1 MIPLN
6 PIDHVY
12 SNIYLEENYRK
23 NVTVDKSV
31 CTAYIIDTAGQHEY
45 KALRD
50 QHLKDGK
57 GFLLVFAMNDKSSL
71 EEVKQLR
78 EQIMKLKETRKVPFV
93 ICANKCDLP
102 ADQIEVDI
110 DSVKTFCREVKIPIL
125 NTSAKENINVEESFQ
140 ELILNT
146 SSNIAQINL
155 QQAAGDGGREARIAI
170 RKGRIEMNRL
180 IKAEP
185 FERVDG
191 MHALFT
197 NARIKKPELEF
208 KETGKARAQ
217 ISLSQ
222 KHIKSVK
229 TSGDELATNIRVG
242 VTARESLRRH
252 DETRKVEAWKKK
264 SVATITPK
272 KEACSAL
279 IAIENK
285 LISEYVAELKSK
297 DDEYVKE
304 LRRQA
309 EEIDKLLER
318 MESQFKSFQ
327 GTLIEEIEHI
337 ESAFVEERKE
347 LIDSNV
353 RDINQLFEERRKN
366 EGKFMEGRADRIED
380 HIKQLETLR
389 IYDAEEYNLVKIKLE
404 TDVQVLEKQ
413 LQQMRATYQLNTE
426 KLEYNFQVL
435 KKREE
440 ENGTI
445 LGAQKRKINRLTDHL
460 NILKS
465 KATKQERT
473 FQQENTSLT
482 DDYSHITEQFQASSS
497 DHSAMA
503 FYISDNGDY
512 FNIDRIITEQ
522 QLGMT
527 WSLPKEDLFR
537 NIDSAFFNG
546 LVGND
551 KKTNL
556 NSQTMFEETKDAQL
570 FGFNVESDA
579 EKRESLAIKFQGQKG
594 HSKTTKTILELL
606 CNEAG
611 FLVEDKLQ
619 RLLEPLHHDEQSLMK
634 LDSIFKA
641 LGVETIEEIE
651 LLTSYFVAEKM
662 QVVSDSHL
670 ESTSIS
676 VDEAAVPIHPNDV
689 IRAIRDFVEHKQKNG
704 SHRDLRIISGRVD
717 SSGNDTE
724 THLDDEIMDT
734 TPMPIAPN
742 AKTQN
747 VQEYWQCMGNVIDE
761 KGYRTWMAVYQ
772 AMEKY
777 NKVLAHRWQLSQD
790 ISSVSNQNNEL
801 KILLGQY
808 MSARINE
815 ELHIPPTQIMLAQA
829 GILQPGHYSAKEILK
844 K

>member
-1 MIPLN
+1 M
-6 PIDHVY
+6 
-12 SNIYLEENYRK
+12 
-23 NVTVDKSV
+23 
-31 CTAYIIDTAGQHEY
+31 YILIQESE
-45 KALRD
+45 L
-50 QHLKDGK
+50 
-57 GFLLVFAMNDKSSL
+57 S
-71 EEVKQLR
+71 
-78 EQIMKLKETRKVPFV
+78 
-93 ICANKCDLP
+93 
-102 ADQIEVDI
+102 
-110 DSVKTFCREVKIPIL
+110 KI
-125 NTSAKENINVEESFQ
+125 
-140 ELILNT
+140 T

-185 FERVDG
+185 FERVDEG
-191 MHALFT
+191 GFR
-197 NARIKKPELEF
+197 RIKKPELEF

-264 SVATITPK
+264 RSDDHVHSTLMHEKITADWDRVSKLNGPYELNEMLK
-272 KEACSAL
+272 VQKEACSAL

-482 DDYSHITEQFQASSS
+482 DDYSHITEQFQELQKKFRHFQKVDSKRYKDIWKMNEEEARELMRKILQ
-497 DHSAMA
+497 A
-503 FYISDNGDY
+503 
-512 FNIDRIITEQ
+512 DRIITEQ

>member
-1 MIPLN
+1 MQG
-6 PIDHVY
+6 
-12 SNIYLEENYRK
+12 
-23 NVTVDKSV
+23 VTLAQES
-31 CTAYIIDTAGQHEY
+31 E
-45 KALRD
+45 L
-50 QHLKDGK
+50 
-57 GFLLVFAMNDKSSL
+57 S
-71 EEVKQLR
+71 
-78 EQIMKLKETRKVPFV
+78 
-93 ICANKCDLP
+93 
-102 ADQIEVDI
+102 
-110 DSVKTFCREVKIPIL
+110 KI
-125 NTSAKENINVEESFQ
+125 
-140 ELILNT
+140 T

-185 FERVDG
+185 FERVDEG
-191 MHALFT
+191 GFR
-197 NARIKKPELEF
+197 RIKKPELEF

-264 SVATITPK
+264 RSDDHVHSTLMHEKITADWDRVSKLNGPYELNEMLK
-272 KEACSAL
+272 VQKEACSAL

-309 EEIDKLLER
+309 
-318 MESQFKSFQ
+318 
-327 GTLIEEIEHI
+327 EEIEHI

-413 LQQMRATYQLNTE
+413 LQQELQKKFRH
-426 KLEYNFQVL
+426 FQKVDS
-435 KKREE
+435 KRYKDIWKMNEE
-440 ENGTI
+440 EARE
-445 LGAQKRKINRLTDHL
+445 LMRKIL
-460 NILKS
+460 
-465 KATKQERT
+465 
-473 FQQENTSLT
+473 
-482 DDYSHITEQFQASSS
+482 QA
-497 DHSAMA
+497 
-503 FYISDNGDY
+503 
-512 FNIDRIITEQ
+512 DRIITEQ

>member
-1 MIPLN
+1 MQGTTLAQE
-6 PIDHVY
+6 
-12 SNIYLEENYRK
+12 SEL
-23 NVTVDKSV
+23 S
-31 CTAYIIDTAGQHEY
+31 
-45 KALRD
+45 
-50 QHLKDGK
+50 
-57 GFLLVFAMNDKSSL
+57 
-71 EEVKQLR
+71 
-78 EQIMKLKETRKVPFV
+78 
-93 ICANKCDLP
+93 
-102 ADQIEVDI
+102 
-110 DSVKTFCREVKIPIL
+110 KI
-125 NTSAKENINVEESFQ
+125 
-140 ELILNT
+140 T

-185 FERVDG
+185 FERVDEG
-191 MHALFT
+191 GFR
-197 NARIKKPELEF
+197 RIKKPELEF

-264 SVATITPK
+264 RSDDHVHSTLMHEKITADWDRVSKLNGPYELNEMLK
-272 KEACSAL
+272 VQKEACSAL

-482 DDYSHITEQFQASSS
+482 DDYSHITEQFQELQKKFRHFQKVDSKRYKDIWKMNEEEARELMRKILQ
-497 DHSAMA
+497 A
-503 FYISDNGDY
+503 
-512 FNIDRIITEQ
+512 DRIITEQ

-546 LVGND
+546 
-551 KKTNL
+551 
-556 NSQTMFEETKDAQL
+556 
-570 FGFNVESDA
+570 
-579 EKRESLAIKFQGQKG
+579 
-594 HSKTTKTILELL
+594 
-606 CNEAG
+606 
-611 FLVEDKLQ
+611 LVEDKLQ